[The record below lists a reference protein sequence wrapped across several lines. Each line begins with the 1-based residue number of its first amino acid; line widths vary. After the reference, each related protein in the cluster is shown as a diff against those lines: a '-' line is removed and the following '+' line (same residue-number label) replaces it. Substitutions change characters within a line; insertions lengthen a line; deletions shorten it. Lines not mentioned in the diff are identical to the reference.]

1 MSFRQAFPI
10 IRQTFAYTNHTVMAE
25 ALEKWSV
32 KLFRSVIPQVYRYVM
47 MLQRSL
53 LKALEQRGLPARP
66 RRLI

>member
-32 KLFRSVIPQVYRYVM
+32 KLFRSVIPQVYRY
-47 MLQRSL
+47 R
-53 LKALEQRGLPARP
+53 
-66 RRLI
+66 